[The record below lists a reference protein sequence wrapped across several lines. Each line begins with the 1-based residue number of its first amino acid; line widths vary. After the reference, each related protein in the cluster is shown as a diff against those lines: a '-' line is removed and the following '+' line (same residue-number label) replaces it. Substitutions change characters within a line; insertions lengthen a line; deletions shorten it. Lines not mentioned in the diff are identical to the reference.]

1 MNTQNR
7 KSLVQTFTCAALLLL
22 CAACAKAPSAP
33 DVTPPAVHATH
44 GSMARLTLAGN
55 SRSIPVDTAN
65 MMLNSYLRSVG
76 YPSVDTAV
84 RSLSFDADTLRAYLQ
99 NPDIVSIKFMLAH
112 QPAYASGSSS
122 GSYAGM
128 NPGALT
134 IIIVGLDD
142 NENCVL
148 NSRNEV
154 YDHFTPCPNYC
165 PNQIGDVYIH

>member
-1 MNTQNR
+1 MNTHNC
-7 KSLVQTFTCAALLLL
+7 KGLAHAFTCAALLLL

-33 DVTPPAVHATH
+33 DTAPAAVPAALHGTHAST
-44 GSMARLTLAGN
+44 SRLTLAGN
-55 SRSIPVDTAN
+55 SQSIPVDTAN

-99 NPDIVSIKFMLAH
+99 NPDIVSIKFMIAH

-134 IIIVGLDD
+134 IIVVGLDD

-154 YDHFTPCPNYC
+154 
-165 PNQIGDVYIH
+165 